1 LLLLLLLLL
10 LHVSIALP
18 CSLPPSCLLGAL
30 SPDLTE
36 ALRDDL
42 MVGRGRDVAG
52 WRARVEMEDQS
63 IALRRLRR
71 GTREERVEKM
81 RREHAHVIYTSSKKS

>member
-1 LLLLLLLLL
+1 
-10 LHVSIALP
+10 
-18 CSLPPSCLLGAL
+18 
-30 SPDLTE
+30 
-36 ALRDDL
+36 

-71 GTREERVEKM
+71 GTREERVDKM